1 MNIQI
6 QETSPTRRTV
16 TVTVPAAD
24 IAKSEQAVVKQFARE
39 ARLPG
44 FRPGKAPEA
53 MVRARYGANITS
65 ESRQRILSEGYE
77 KVRADERL
85 KVFSLVSANQEETP
99 AGKDAVLRFEVDV
112 LPDFKTPDWKS
123 IKVEAK
129 VEPVTDAD
137 IDGHLDQ
144 IRAQRATF
152 EPTEAPAAKS
162 DYVRLSYTA
171 TVGGKPLAEVA
182 PEAGLLAAAEATWE
196 EAGAEGD
203 LALIPAVAKALVGLK
218 TGDTAAVDHTFPAD
232 HAQEPLRGKAAK
244 YAVTILEVRSR
255 KLPELD
261 EAFIKSVGAKDKV
274 DLLEQ
279 VRKGLEGQRRSQ
291 AEGKRREEALDR
303 LLKGLDFPLPE
314 SAVDREAYD
323 LFMEYANLSVRGGAT
338 PESLEKDRDAIMADS
353 RKAAATRVRTQVVL
367 ARIAREENLSLTQEE
382 LGQAVVRAAY
392 ATRTPPEKI
401 AKDRERLMLI
411 QRDALLNKALDHI
424 LAGGAPAAKADEKQG

>member
-1 MNIQI
+1 MNFQF

-24 IAKSEQAVVKQFARE
+24 VAKSEQDVAKQFARE
-39 ARLPG
+39 AKLPG

-53 MVRARYGANITS
+53 MVRARYGANIAS
-65 ESRQRILSEGYE
+65 ESRQRVLSEGYE

-85 KVFSLVSANQEETP
+85 KIFSLVSANQDETA
-99 AGKDAVLRFEVDV
+99 AGKDAVLRFEV
-112 LPDFKTPDWKS
+112 T
-123 IKVEAK
+123 A
-129 VEPVTDAD
+129 
-137 IDGHLDQ
+137 HLDS

-152 EPTEAPAAKS
+152 DKTEAPAGKS

-182 PEAGLLAAAEATWE
+182 PEAGLLAQADATWE

-203 LALIPAVAKALVGLK
+203 LALVPAIAKALVGLK
-218 TGDTAAVDHTFPAD
+218 AGDTAKVDQTFAAD
-232 HAQEPLRGKAAK
+232 HAQEALRGKTAQ
-244 YAVTILEVRSR
+244 YAVTVLEVRSR

-261 EAFIKSVGAKDKV
+261 DAFIQSVGAKDKA

-291 AEGKRREEALDR
+291 AEAKRREEAIEL
-303 LLKGLDFPLPE
+303 LLKGVDFPLPE
-314 SAVDREAYD
+314 SAIDREAYD
-323 LFMEYANLSVRGGAT
+323 LFMEYANLRVRGGAT
-338 PESLEKDRDAIMADS
+338 PESLEKDRDTIMADA
-353 RKAAATRVRTQVVL
+353 RKAASTRVRTQVVL
-367 ARIAREENLSLTQEE
+367 ARIAREEKINLTQEE

-392 ATRTPPEKI
+392 ATRTAPEKI
-401 AKDRERLMLI
+401 AKDREQLMLI

-424 LAGGAPAAKADEKQG
+424 LAGGTRAAKAEKQG

>member
-1 MNIQI
+1 VNIQI

-24 IAKSEQAVVKQFARE
+24 VAKSEQDVVKQFARE
-39 ARLPG
+39 AKLPG

-53 MVRARYGANITS
+53 MVRARYGANIAA
-65 ESRQRILSEGYE
+65 ESRQRVLSEGYE

-85 KVFSLVSANQEETP
+85 KIFSLVSANQDETA

-123 IKVEAK
+123 VKVEAK

-137 IDGHLDQ
+137 VTAQLDS

-152 EPTEAPAAKS
+152 DKTEAPAGKS
-162 DYVRLSYTA
+162 DYVRLSYSA

-182 PEAGLLAAAEATWE
+182 PEAGLLAQAEATWE

-203 LALIPAVAKALVGLK
+203 LALIPSVAKALVGLK
-218 TGDTAAVDHTFPAD
+218 AGDTAAVDHAFPAD
-232 HAQEPLRGKAAK
+232 HSQEPLRGKTAK
-244 YAVTILEVRSR
+244 YAVTVLEVRSR

-261 EAFIKSVGAKDKV
+261 DAFIQSVGAKDKA
-274 DLLEQ
+274 DLLDQ

-291 AEGKRREEALDR
+291 AEAKRREEAIEL
-303 LLKGLDFPLPE
+303 LLKGVDFPLPD
-314 SAVDREAYD
+314 SAVEREAYD
-323 LFMEYANLSVRGGAT
+323 LFMEYANLRVRGGAT
-338 PESLEKDRDAIMADS
+338 PESLEKDRDSIMADA
-353 RKAAATRVRTQVVL
+353 RKAAGTRVRTQVVL
-367 ARIAREENLSLTQEE
+367 ARIAREEKINLSQEE

-401 AKDRERLMLI
+401 AKDREQLMLI

-424 LAGGAPAAKADEKQG
+424 LAGGAPAAQAEKQG